1 MSEKTSKM
9 PSGIPYIIG
18 NEAAER
24 YSFYGMKA
32 ILVVFM
38 TKYLL
43 DSTGHPDQMSSE
55 DAKFWYHIF
64 VWASYTTPFLGAFLA
79 DIFWGKYRTIM
90 RLSIVYIIGHFIL
103 ALWETKMGLFAGC
116 GLIALGAGGIK
127 PCVSAHVGDQFA
139 SKEGSLFEKVY
150 LWFYLAINAGAV
162 IAFLTAERLLSNE
175 WLTEMGLNSRLAFG
189 IPGVL
194 MTIAVFIFWMG
205 RHKFISVKPAGLDP
219 YMREF
224 EENLPT
230 ILKLIPL
237 YIFLA
242 VFFALFDQTGGAW
255 VIQAQSDLMDKTI
268 DLGFTSFRFL
278 PSEIGFF
285 NPLLIVLMIPLF
297 TFMLYPWLRK
307 LIPLPY
313 TKKMSIGF
321 FLAVLS
327 FAIISWV
334 QGQMDAGITMSIKWQ
349 ILGFLLLTASEIMVS
364 ITALEFSYT
373 QAPNKL
379 KSFIMSFYL
388 GSVALGNLF
397 VAFVNLFMVRSD
409 GTNMLE
415 GASYFWFFTILMLVA
430 SFLFLIYARFYT
442 ETMIVQDASD
452 YE

>member
-1 MSEKTSKM
+1 MSETNKL

-38 TKYLL
+38 TQYMLNAA
-43 DSTGHPDQMSSE
+43 GEPDRMSSE
-55 DAKFWYHIF
+55 DAKFWYHTF
-64 VWASYTTPFLGAFLA
+64 VAVSYYTPFLGAILA
-79 DIFWGKYRTIM
+79 DVFWGKYKTIM
-90 RLSIVYIIGHFIL
+90 RLSIVYVIGHFIL

-116 GLIALGAGGIK
+116 AFIALGAGGIK
-127 PCVSAHVGDQFA
+127 PCVSAHVGDQFTSA
-139 SKEGSLFEKVY
+139 KGAVFERVY

-162 IAFLTAERLLSNE
+162 IAYLTAERILSNE

-194 MTIAVFIFWMG
+194 MAVAVVIFWMG
-205 RHKFISVKPAGLDP
+205 RNSFISVKPAGP
-219 YMREF
+219 KKWAKEF
-224 EENLPT
+224 GEWLPT
-230 ILKLIPL
+230 ILKLVPL
-237 YIFLA
+237 YLFLA
-242 VFFALFDQTGGAW
+242 VFFALFDQTGSAW

-268 DLGFTSFRFL
+268 NLGFTSFQFL

-285 NPLLIVLMIPLF
+285 NPLLIVLMIPIF
-297 TFMLYPWLRK
+297 TYALYPWLRGK
-307 LIPLPY
+307 IPLPY
-313 TKKMSIGF
+313 TTKMAIGF
-321 FLAVLS
+321 FIAVLS
-327 FAIISWV
+327 FGLIAWV
-334 QGQMDAGITMSIKWQ
+334 QSQMDAGITMSIQWQ
-349 ILGFLLLTASEIMVS
+349 ILGFLLLTASEILVS

-388 GSVALGNLF
+388 FSVALGNTF
-397 VAFVNLFMVRSD
+397 VSIVNKFIIRED

-430 SFLFLIYARFYT
+430 SLIFLVYAYFYT
-442 ETMIVQDASD
+442 ETMIIQDEAD